1 MRISDWSSD
10 VCSSDLLDKLQ
21 ADGCR
26 QVALSSARRAEQ
38 DEIGALFKPSV
49 ARGHGRDLRPRDH
62 RHGVEGEAVERFAR
76 WYSCVAQM
84 TFDPTPVTF
93 GHFILGK
100 CSAHAGRSEQG
111 SGGKR

>member
-10 VCSSDLLDKLQ
+10 VCSSDLAPTILDKLQ

-38 DEIGALFKPSV
+38 DEIGALFQPSV

-76 WYSCVAQM
+76 
-84 TFDPTPVTF
+84 
-93 GHFILGK
+93 
-100 CSAHAGRSEQG
+100 RSEEHTSELQ
-111 SGGKR
+111 STNAHLVCRLLLEKKKHE